1 MQSQQLGNQP
11 AKNTKNNL
19 NNTKMM
25 KLIVFEIKINTISY
39 NAKLPNKKLRKTI
52 KITSKILAN

>member
-11 AKNTKNNL
+11 AKNTRNNL
-19 NNTKMM
+19 NNIKMM

-39 NAKLPNKKLRKTI
+39 TTKLPNKKLRKAI